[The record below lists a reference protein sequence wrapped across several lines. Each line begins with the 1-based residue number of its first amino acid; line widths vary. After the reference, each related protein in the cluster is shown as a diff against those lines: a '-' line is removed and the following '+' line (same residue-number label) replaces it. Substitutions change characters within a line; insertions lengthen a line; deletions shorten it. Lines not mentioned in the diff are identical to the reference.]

1 MEEKRLTEMGAEEF
15 GQLINGFIDRETKDI
30 GELDAPLFYEALESI
45 YALDTTPQTV
55 KLDAR
60 METKS
65 VSEMYLR

>member
-1 MEEKRLTEMGAEEF
+1 MQEKRLTEMDAEEF
-15 GQLINGFIDRETKDI
+15 GQLINEFIDRETKDM